1 VASIEPDAVVMAD
14 LQDEFS
20 RWSPVMMMAAMI
32 IPSERFPRMD
42 AALQKRSVMSRD
54 VARACMERLAAVL
67 KQAFH
72 GAQISQVEFHSS
84 TSSVLFVD
92 CDICC

>member
-1 VASIEPDAVVMAD
+1 MASIEPDAVVMAD
-14 LQDEFS
+14 LQQEFS
-20 RWSPVMMMAAMI
+20 RCPPVMIMIAMI

-72 GAQISQVEFHSS
+72 GAQISQVKFHSS
-84 TSSVLFVD
+84 TRAVD
-92 CDICC
+92 C